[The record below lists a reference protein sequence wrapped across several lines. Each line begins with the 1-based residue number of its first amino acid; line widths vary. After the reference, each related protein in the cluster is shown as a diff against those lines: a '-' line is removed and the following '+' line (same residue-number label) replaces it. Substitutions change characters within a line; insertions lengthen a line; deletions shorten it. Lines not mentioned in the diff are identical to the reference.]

1 MTVARPVVLIGPM
14 GAGKTSIGKKLSRRL
29 GVPFVDSD
37 RLVVRRHGP
46 IADLFD
52 RHGEAHFRALEHEAV
67 LEALTGDGVVSLGG
81 GAVLDERTRASL
93 SGLPVVLLT
102 VTAEA
107 VESRLAGSTR
117 PLLERGGIEAWRA
130 IAAERD
136 PVYRALASAVF
147 DTSHRPVSTVVD
159 DIETWLDSE
168 RGTA

>member
-1 MTVARPVVLIGPM
+1 VTTTRPIVLVGPM

-37 RLVVRRHGP
+37 RLIVRRHGP

-52 RHGEAHFRALEHEAV
+52 RHGEAHFRSLEHEAV
-67 LEALTGDGVVSLGG
+67 VEALAGDGVVSLGG

-107 VESRLAGSTR
+107 VESRLAGSAR
-117 PLLERGGIEAWRA
+117 PLLQRGGIGAWRA

-136 PVYRALASAVF
+136 SVYRALASVVF
-147 DTSHRPVSTVVD
+147 DTSHRPLSTVVD

>member
-1 MTVARPVVLIGPM
+1 MTTARPIVLIGPM

-29 GVPFVDSD
+29 DVPFVDSD

-46 IADLFD
+46 IADLFEN
-52 RHGEAHFRALEHEAV
+52 HGEAHFRHVEHDAV
-67 LEALTGDGVVSLGG
+67 VEALAVNGVVSLGG
-81 GAVLDERTRASL
+81 GAVLDHRTRASL
-93 SGLPVVLLT
+93 TGLPVILLT
-102 VTAEA
+102 VSAEA
-107 VESRLAGSTR
+107 VESRLAGSAR
-117 PLLERGGIEAWRA
+117 PLLQRGGIESWRT

-136 PVYRALASAVF
+136 PVYRALASVVF